1 LLPYALLDV
10 LSQRLGLHCGRSFRL
25 CLWLSSKYSE
35 QFGKSCERFRMQL
48 ALLESA
54 LNNQSSESM
63 MTMMEPMMTMMEP
76 KMTMMELMMTMMGQ
90 MMTTNHRQVQLMVH
104 LMR

>member
-1 LLPYALLDV
+1 
-10 LSQRLGLHCGRSFRL
+10 
-25 CLWLSSKYSE
+25 
-35 QFGKSCERFRMQL
+35 MQL

-63 MTMMEPMMTMMEP
+63 MTMMEPMMTMMELM
-76 KMTMMELMMTMMGQ
+76 MTMMELMMTMMGQ

>member
-1 LLPYALLDV
+1 
-10 LSQRLGLHCGRSFRL
+10 
-25 CLWLSSKYSE
+25 
-35 QFGKSCERFRMQL
+35 MQL

-54 LNNQSSESM
+54 MNNQSSES
-63 MTMMEPMMTMMEP
+63 MMTMMEP